1 MTRVVCYGWSA
12 TAQSDLRNQ
21 FAALKQMAAQ
31 RGWTVLKCFE
41 ETMVQWDQLARQVR
55 PQREAMMT
63 MVQTQQIEVVAVWS
77 LDRLCHSFKDLRGVT
92 NALAAHGCQLFL
104 GASQLNINLA
114 AGTLGAQLID
124 IAVDFERVTAT
135 HRMSAGL
142 QKAAARGIRRG
153 RKSKLTGTL
162 LQEVMGMN
170 KKGQSLR
177 AIVRTLQAKHN
188 VTVTH
193 MTVARVLA
201 RASPKHRPY

>member
-104 GASQLNINLA
+104 GASLLKINLA
-114 AGTLGAQLID
+114 AGAQLID
-124 IAVDFERVTAT
+124 IAADFERVTAT

-142 QKAAARGIRRG
+142 QKAAARGVRRG
-153 RKSKLTGTL
+153 RKNKLTEK
-162 LQEVMGMN
+162 QFQKVIEMK

-177 AIVRTLQAKHN
+177 AIARTLQVNHN

-201 RASPKHRPY
+201 RASPKP

>member
-1 MTRVVCYGWSA
+1 V
-12 TAQSDLRNQ
+12 Q
-21 FAALKQMAAQ
+21 Q

-63 MVQTQQIEVVAVWS
+63 MVRTQQIEVVAVWS

-92 NALAAHGCQLFL
+92 NALAAYGSQLFL
-104 GASQLNINLA
+104 GASLLKINLA

-124 IAVDFERVTAT
+124 IAADFERVTAT

-142 QKAAARGIRRG
+142 QKAAARGVRRG
-153 RKSKLTGTL
+153 RKNKLTEK
-162 LQEVMGMN
+162 QFQKVMEMK

-177 AIVRTLQAKHN
+177 AIARTLQVNHN

-201 RASPKHRPY
+201 RASPKPQL